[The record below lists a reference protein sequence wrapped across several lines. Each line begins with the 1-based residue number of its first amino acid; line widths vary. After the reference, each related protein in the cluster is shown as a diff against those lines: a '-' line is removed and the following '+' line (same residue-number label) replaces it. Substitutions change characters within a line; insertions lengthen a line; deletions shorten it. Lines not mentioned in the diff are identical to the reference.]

1 MYESLFILPDS
12 TSFRKMKLQI
22 NIKHNVLCAAA
33 LIFIH
38 CNLTGSSIETSFYPT
53 SKPWDTATKLTY
65 QISAGGVVFTPNNS
79 STVPVYPSGYSFD
92 FIQNNT
98 KFHTIMHNSQ
108 GFILRNGVRL
118 DLKNNPISPV
128 LDIAYALGNF
138 NMLAYDGSGNQ
149 ISHSWF
155 RKINLFTAGAGL
167 DFGGKYI
174 NCGLQYRFGYCGGGY
189 NKETLPFETTILN
202 NQKLNLASNI
212 YHGLDLSLGAQYK
225 NFHFKFRR
233 TYPLTQPIHVSS
245 GYFCG
250 LFSSSIEIG
259 YSFH

>member
-1 MYESLFILPDS
+1 MHNFPGSNCLWMYESLFILPDS
-12 TSFRKMKLQI
+12 TSFRKM
-22 NIKHNVLCAAA
+22 
-33 LIFIH
+33 
-38 CNLTGSSIETSFYPT
+38 
-53 SKPWDTATKLTY
+53 
-65 QISAGGVVFTPNNS
+65 
-79 STVPVYPSGYSFD
+79 
-92 FIQNNT
+92 
-98 KFHTIMHNSQ
+98 
-108 GFILRNGVRL
+108 RL

-128 LDIAYALGNF
+128 LDIAYAVGNF

-155 RKINLFTAGAGL
+155 RNINLFTAGAGL

-259 YSFH
+259 YGFH